1 MNLMQTILL
10 INGPNLNK
18 LGTRNQGI
26 YGAKTLPEI
35 ENELGKEAASHGFTI
50 KPFQSNHEGDLID
63 FIQTE
68 SNGASGIIINP
79 GGLAH
84 TSIVLRDALVDSNLP
99 TIEVHISNIYEREE
113 FRHKSVTELSKIKSV
128 VGKGWQ
134 GYFLA
139 LSELIK
145 KVDNA

>member
-113 FRHKSVTELSKIKSV
+113 FRHKSLISKIATSV
-128 VGKGWQ
+128 LCGFGTD
-134 GYFLA
+134 GYIMA
-139 LSELIK
+139 LQAMKIYLK
-145 KVDNA
+145 K

>member
-1 MNLMQTILL
+1 MKTILF

-26 YGAKTLPEI
+26 YGTKTLLEI
-35 ENELGKEAASHGFTI
+35 EAELDKEAMNQGFTI

-63 FIQTE
+63 FIQAE
-68 SNGASGIIINP
+68 SSDAAGIIINP

-84 TSIVLRDALVDSNLP
+84 TSIVLRDALVDSTLP

-113 FRHKSVTELSKIKSV
+113 FRHKSVTEFSDMKSV

-139 LSELIK
+139 LSQLIK
-145 KVDNA
+145 KVHNG

>member
-1 MNLMQTILL
+1 MKFLVL
-10 INGPNLNK
+10 NGPNLNL
-18 LGTRNQGI
+18 LGLREPDI
-26 YGAKTLPEI
+26 YGTDSIKDIEI
-35 ENELGKEAASHGFTI
+35 WLNSQIESDGYEVI
-50 KPFQSNHEGDLID
+50 WFQSNHEGDLID
-63 FIQTE
+63 FIQAE
-68 SNGASGIIINP
+68 SKGASGIIINP

-113 FRHKSVTELSKIKSV
+113 FRHKSVTELSEIKSI
-128 VGKGWQ
+128 VGKCWQ